1 MRLSRA
7 SGSPSQNCRPSNY
20 RRNQLSPVTAILDG
34 RYADT
39 PITIAPPVEDFHY
52 VFASFVAESR
62 NENMQPPDD
71 FVREVSAVMD
81 AVAQIGMDELPR
93 QTDTRTL
100 LSRLLSV
107 TFGQPANSNRTSA
120 DHILTFSRDSPPLGR
135 AALAIVEETFEP
147 GSSHDGSVQGS
158 FSYVQHW
165 TDPSQKVRRSRI
177 RYSLNAPANHA

>member
-1 MRLSRA
+1 MRLAPVS
-7 SGSPSQNCRPSNY
+7 SSPSQNCRPSNY
-20 RRNQLSPVTAILDG
+20 RRNQLGPTAIRDG

-52 VFASFVAESR
+52 AFASFVAELR
-62 NENMQPPDD
+62 NENMHPPDD
-71 FVREVSAVMD
+71 FVREVSEVMD
-81 AVAQIGMDELPR
+81 AVAQIGTDELPR

-100 LSRLLSV
+100 LSKLLSV
-107 TFGQPANSNRTSA
+107 TFGQSVDSNRTSA
-120 DHILTFSRDSPPLGR
+120 DNILTFRRESPPLGL
-135 AALAIVEETFEP
+135 AALAIVEETLEL
-147 GSSHDGSVQGS
+147 GSSNDGSVQGS